1 MIKNAMDAY
10 VSDVYALLCL
20 QIWAH
25 IEKLDADVFTENV
38 HPLFKKAVY
47 SGLSRPI
54 NDVSS
59 G

>member
-1 MIKNAMDAY
+1 MS

-59 G
+59 V